1 MKRFSQFR
9 VFTVPMKSAR
19 SLGETV
25 FGLLAFYCSAPARK
39 PRARNLLSHLGFG
52 VLFGVLAAQSVQA
65 EQLTIHWD
73 DNSYDEEGFVI
84 ERTRDGNTFVEV
96 GRVPANFTQFT
107 DPTVNPVTAYWY
119 RITAY
124 SAVGRSASSNVAGA
138 VTPLNPQTPAE
149 VHWQQTGIA
158 KSKLT
163 NLSARTIPGTG
174 DRSLIVGFVVKDAS
188 KSVLL
193 RAVGPGIAAY
203 MTAATLQDPNLIVR
217 DGGSSLLEN
226 DDWGGTEPL
235 KSASSRVGAFPLV
248 DSSRDAVLLSD
259 FSPRGYTVAVN
270 GSGSGYAMAE
280 IYDADVTPTSPGRL
294 VNLSVRAQTG
304 NGDDVLI
311 VGFVIAGSTP
321 MRVLVRGGGPV
332 LANLGVAT
340 ALADPQ
346 LDLYRGREKWDRND
360 DWRGDASIDVASVEA
375 GAFRWTNPASY
386 DAALVVTLPPG
397 SYTAIV
403 SGVSNTTGVALAEV
417 YELPW

>member
-1 MKRFSQFR
+1 LPLGHFG
-9 VFTVPMKSAR
+9 SA
-19 SLGETV
+19 
-25 FGLLAFYCSAPARK
+25 F
-39 PRARNLLSHLGFG
+39 
-52 VLFGVLAAQSVQA
+52 LFGILVTPLVQA
-65 EQLTIHWD
+65 EQLTLRWD
-73 DNSYDEEGFVI
+73 DNSYAEEGFVI
-84 ERTRDGNTFVEV
+84 ERTSDGNTFVEV

-107 DPTVNPVTAYWY
+107 DTTVNPVTAYWY
-119 RITAY
+119 RVTAY
-124 SAVGRSASSNVAGA
+124 NSDARSVSSNVAGA
-138 VTPLNPQTPAE
+138 VTPYNSQTPAE
-149 VHWQQTGIA
+149 VHWQEAGVA

-203 MTAATLQDPNLIVR
+203 MTAATLQDPNLVVR
-217 DGGSSLLEN
+217 DGGSALLEN

-235 KSASSRVGAFPLV
+235 KNASNRVGAFPLM

-280 IYDADVTPTSPGRL
+280 IYDADVTSTSPGRL

-332 LANLGVAT
+332 LADLGVAT

-346 LDLYRGREKWDRND
+346 LELYRGREKWDRND
-360 DWRGDASIDVASVEA
+360 DWRGETSTDSASVEA
-375 GAFRWTNPASY
+375 GAFRWTNPASK
-386 DAALVVTLPPG
+386 DAALVATLPPG

-403 SGVSNTTGVALAEV
+403 SGVSSTTGVALAEV